1 MKNAALLAEL
11 TDHELTDLL
20 SGDSLSLARQ
30 LRVLDEL
37 SSRAAAR
44 KRAEELA
51 EMIAAVPVMAAL
63 DESAEM
69 VQEAQARLEG
79 VKWIRAKAVQSA
91 IAAGY
96 SLRTVSEVARIAP
109 STALRLRDEQL
120 PAEPPSA

>member
-1 MKNAALLAEL
+1 MKNAAQLAEL
-11 TDHELTDLL
+11 TDHELMDLL
-20 SGDSLSLARQ
+20 SDDSLSLARQ
-30 LRVLDEL
+30 LKVLDEL

-51 EMIAAVPVMAAL
+51 EMIATVPVMAAL

-69 VQEAQARLEG
+69 VQEAQARLER

-120 PAEPPSA
+120 PAEPRSA